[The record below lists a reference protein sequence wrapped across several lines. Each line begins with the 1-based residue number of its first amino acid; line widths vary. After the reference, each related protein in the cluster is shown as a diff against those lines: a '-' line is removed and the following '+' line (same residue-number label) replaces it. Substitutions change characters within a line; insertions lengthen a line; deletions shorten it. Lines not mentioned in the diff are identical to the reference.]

1 MSMKILISKYAGFC
15 GGVKAAVLML
25 ERALRQHPNR
35 SIKVLGQ
42 LVHNKD
48 VNNDFKERGVQFID
62 TKEETVAGDLV
73 FIRAH
78 GTPSETYDYLTEKG
92 VDYVDAT
99 CYKVKNTQQMIGEL
113 EKEGWQIAV
122 FGEEEHPETIGLVGH
137 AEDGFMINEKLL
149 DELPKFKQR
158 VALLCQS
165 TSNRQEFQRV
175 AAYLK
180 ERTQELYI
188 NPTFCDFTVD
198 AQGDARSL
206 RDKSDMMLVIG
217 GENSSN
223 TCRLQEICAETVP
236 SYHIQNVEQIQD
248 EWVQDMSNI
257 GITAGASTPSKIIKE
272 VVDYLK
278 TKGGQV
284 EEVLPQL

>member
-1 MSMKILISKYAGFC
+1 MKIFISKYAGFC

-25 ERALRQHPNR
+25 ERALRQHPGR

-78 GTPSETYDYLTEKG
+78 GTPADTYDYFTNKE

-99 CYKVKNTQQMIGEL
+99 CYKVKNTQQMISDL

-137 AEDGFMINEKLL
+137 AKEGFMINEKLL
-149 DELPKFKQR
+149 GELPAFKKK

-165 TSNRQEFQRV
+165 TSNRKEFQRI

-180 ERTQELYI
+180 ERTEELYI

-198 AQGDARSL
+198 AQGDARSV
-206 RDKSDMMLVIG
+206 RDKSEMMLVIG

-223 TCRLQEICAETVP
+223 TCRLQEICAQTVP
-236 SYHIQNVEQIQD
+236 SYHIQNVEQIDPEWIQD
-248 EWVQDMSNI
+248 KLSI
-257 GITAGASTPSKIIKE
+257 GITAGASTPAKIIQE
-272 VVDYLK
+272 VVDFLK

-284 EEVLPQL
+284 EKVLPELSL